1 MCCSPWGCKESD
13 TTEQR
18 RRVLAAGHLQLL
30 LSLLNPVGHRPTPSR
45 QDSWAGP
52 RPCSPGTS
60 PSEAPCFW
68 NLHTCF
74 PWSAGGCFF
83 PLQLP
88 EASLTPSEGHPQSNP
103 EMPESMASN
112 LWGAGK
118 QDSPDFCVRRTNS
131 RALWDGGPQLECQ
144 DLVTCGRSEAVFSCG
159 FQILETTC
167 YLGGTSFS
175 HGLRGQGHERCGWL
189 SASQKQ
195 RVEEHSP
202 PTPPLSGPRR
212 VWKT

>member
-1 MCCSPWGCKESD
+1 M
-13 TTEQR
+13 
-18 RRVLAAGHLQLL
+18 L
-30 LSLLNPVGHRPTPSR
+30 
-45 QDSWAGP
+45 AGP
-52 RPCSPGTS
+52 RPPSPGTS

-103 EMPESMASN
+103 KTSESVASN

-118 QDSPDFCVRRTNS
+118 QDSPDFCVWRTNS
-131 RALWDGGPQLECQ
+131 RAPWDGGPQLECR
-144 DLVTCGRSEAVFSCG
+144 DLVTCGGSEAIFSCG
-159 FQILETTC
+159 FPILETTC

-175 HGLRGQGHERCGWL
+175 CGLRGQDMKGVGGSLLLRNKGWRNTL
-189 SASQKQ
+189 T
-195 RVEEHSP
+195 P
-202 PTPPLSGPRR
+202 NPTIVRATQGTENVALGLNSSLENSLLTHLAKESNKCHPKVTLCYPL
-212 VWKT
+212 

>member
-1 MCCSPWGCKESD
+1 MTFFSWD
-13 TTEQR
+13 ITQR
-18 RRVLAAGHLQLL
+18 GTLL
-30 LSLLNPVGHRPTPSR
+30 LESSHLLPLVSRWVFLSAPTSR
-45 QDSWAGP
+45 SF
-52 RPCSPGTS
+52 T
-60 PSEAPCFW
+60 
-68 NLHTCF
+68 
-74 PWSAGGCFF
+74 
-83 PLQLP
+83 
-88 EASLTPSEGHPQSNP
+88 TPSEGHPQSNP
-103 EMPESMASN
+103 ETSELMASN

-144 DLVTCGRSEAVFSCG
+144 DLVTCGCSEAVFSCG

-175 HGLRGQGHERCGWL
+175 RGLRGQGHERCGRL

-212 VWKT
+212 VRKT